1 MGEWGEGIFQND
13 IGADCKSLTVKLLG
27 DGLDG
32 AEVEAEL
39 RILLPDYFD
48 GVEDPET
55 ENQAI
60 LAVSLTLH
68 SYGFLEPELR
78 IECLRRIEEELA
90 GKVSKSRRKHFEKA
104 LQNLQ
109 SDQPTRKRPKK
120 QIPYIAPFEPGDF
133 VAVPVSESQI
143 GLIYVTGRTFRSIC
157 GDQSN
162 TVRILGPLTS
172 SFRPDVPPDVPYLM
186 GQEFE
191 KPERYFTL
199 KLTSRPAEVK
209 TLGRFFPPPDN
220 RPESLKLFF
229 AEQERLG
236 NVRLPASEDG
246 FPTNGGYVDWNC
258 FLDAIR
264 TVIVE

>member
-13 IGADCKSLTVKLLG
+13 IGADCKSVTVKLLG

-39 RILLPDYFD
+39 RILLPEYFD
-48 GVEDPET
+48 GVEDPEA

-60 LAVSLTLH
+60 LASSLTLH

-78 IECLRRIEEELA
+78 LECMRRIEEELA
-90 GKVSKSRRKHFEKA
+90 GDASKSRRKHLEKA
-104 LQNLQ
+104 LQQLQ
-109 SDQPTRKRPKK
+109 SDQPAQKRPKK
-120 QIPYIAPFEPGDF
+120 QIPYIAPFEPGEF
-133 VAVPVSESQI
+133 FAVPVSESQV

-172 SFRPDVPPDVPYLM
+172 SFRPDVPPDVPYLS

-191 KPERYFTL
+191 NPERYFTL
-199 KLTSRPAEVK
+199 KLTSRPANVK
-209 TLGRFFPPPDN
+209 ILGRYFPPPDN
-220 RPESLKLFF
+220 RPERLKLFL
-229 AEQERLG
+229 AEQEKLG
-236 NVRLPASEDG
+236 NVRLPAAEDG
-246 FPTNGGYVDWNC
+246 IPTNGGFVDWNF
-258 FLDAIR
+258 FLDAVR
-264 TVIVE
+264 KVIGE